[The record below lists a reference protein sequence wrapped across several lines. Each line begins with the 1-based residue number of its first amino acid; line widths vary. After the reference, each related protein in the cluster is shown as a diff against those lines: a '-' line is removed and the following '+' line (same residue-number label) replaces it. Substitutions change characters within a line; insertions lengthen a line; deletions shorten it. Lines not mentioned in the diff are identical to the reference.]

1 MKHDEK
7 WLLLC
12 CQVMIVKLPQ
22 TQCPKDRNQTRKK
35 NTKQKHTVN
44 YLLRA
49 NAHSGNWL
57 FQALEPI
64 LGFLKLN
71 LSSFEQPL
79 ENQPNIKY
87 MISNYEMNLILKI
100 SFSKKQNNSHLKIF
114 GFFQES
120 LISKGK
126 EKCVISCSKGNY
138 LQKWIDKNKK
148 GNQIKPGRNLYWFF
162 DKALYNTCFF
172 DPLNF
177 RLCRNPFTTKWIA
190 FVLM

>member
-1 MKHDEK
+1 MKQNEK

-22 TQCPKDRNQTRKK
+22 TQLPKDRNQTRKK

-87 MISNYEMNLILKI
+87 NSNYEINLILKI
-100 SFSKKQNNSHLKIF
+100 SFSKNKTILTSKYLVSFKSPWLAREKKSVSYPAPRETIFKNGSIKI
-114 GFFQES
+114 
-120 LISKGK
+120 KK
-126 EKCVISCSKGNY
+126 E
-138 LQKWIDKNKK
+138 
-148 GNQIKPGRNLYWFF
+148 IK
-162 DKALYNTCFF
+162 
-172 DPLNF
+172 
-177 RLCRNPFTTKWIA
+177 
-190 FVLM
+190 

>member
-1 MKHDEK
+1 MKHNEK

-12 CQVMIVKLPQ
+12 CQVLIVKLPQ
-22 TQCPKDRNQTRKK
+22 TQLPKDGNQTRKK

-87 MISNYEMNLILKI
+87 NSNYEINLILKI

-138 LQKWIDKNKK
+138 LQKWIDKNKQ
-148 GNQIKPGRNLYWFF
+148 GNQIQPGKHSYWFF
-162 DKALYNTCFF
+162 DKALYDTCFF